1 MMQTHQSLVM
11 YLEVFLHWYWIEADA
26 LEIKDNLVSF
36 QEVIGIRK
44 YLDVQIRQNFQK
56 LNIYKNNINI
66 YKYFINIIYK
76 YL

>member
-44 YLDVQIRQNFQK
+44 YLDV
-56 LNIYKNNINI
+56 
-66 YKYFINIIYK
+66 
-76 YL
+76 